1 MLDTATPEDD
11 QLLSFTT
18 QDDPAQAASTLWST
32 DECLFIHLQAE
43 LGLAVASLPVASALP
58 ADDATYY
65 LNFCRFFEDKEKDV
79 PAVVSKRTTG
89 ITVKSQDEYLFKRNE
104 LVLPVLWKTQIL
116 MIAALKAGGF
126 KLVKR
131 WKVAPEVFDEYRKIR
146 EVVEYDTKVQ
156 DPRDR
161 PEMWRFLDRVVR
173 EKFPDSGASETTS
186 ASADRS
192 GIASEVAT
200 DGIAS
205 DSLVRDDASGA
216 DAHTA
221 IGAALASDDPL
232 VVGTTRPT
240 TETIVEPTQ
249 VPDFDIASS
258 QARKRDRT
266 NHAVGGLEKCLG
278 PVDFAKETG
287 SIQCTA
293 FVSSSGNQ
301 CERRAKREVLEE
313 ERSTWT
319 CHLHSKTVGTNDQ
332 DKKKRKKVVSSQ
344 EDKSKPKASGKHT
357 SQAAKLIEEEED
369 DDDDDEE
376 PPRKRV
382 RPSPRPKKPSTGG
395 IARAVDDYWDDEE
408 GEDGVPPRK
417 RIKSA
422 SKLKLPKARSATRAG
437 NDPWD
442 YEERAIIVRVW
453 NKWIWQHGL
462 AYWEKNF
469 TGILCEACNQVNE
482 HRSQYPNM
490 YGGREPRK
498 VDAVRSQ
505 VTKKPI
511 VVHWRAKAK
520 SLMARIKDD
529 EEIEE
534 TELKPAKDLFKVADI
549 EPWKKEQ

>member
-1 MLDTATPEDD
+1 MQDIIMLDTATPEDD
-11 QLLSFTT
+11 ELLSFTT
-18 QDDPAQAASTLWST
+18 QDDLAQAASTLWSK

-43 LGLAVASLPVASALP
+43 LALAVASLPVAAALP

-65 LNFCRFFEDKEKDV
+65 LNFCQFFEDKEKSF
-79 PAVVSKRTTG
+79 PKAASKRTTS
-89 ITVKSQDEYLFKRNE
+89 ITAKGQDEYLLKRNE
-104 LVLPVLWKTQIL
+104 LVLPVLWKTQVL
-116 MIAALKAGGF
+116 MIAALRAGGF

-131 WKVAPEVFDEYRKIR
+131 WKVAPKVFDEYRKIR
-146 EVVEYDTKVQ
+146 EMVEYDKKVQ
-156 DPRDR
+156 DPRDF

-173 EKFPDSGASETTS
+173 EKFPDSCASETKS
-186 ASADRS
+186 GSADGS

-205 DSLVRDDASGA
+205 ESLVRDDASGA

-221 IGAALASDDPL
+221 NGAAPASNDPL

-240 TETIVEPTQ
+240 TETIVELTQ
-249 VPDFDIASS
+249 VPDLDIASS
-258 QARKRDRT
+258 QVRKRDRT
-266 NHAVGGLEKCLG
+266 NHAVGGLEKRLG

-301 CERRAKREVLEE
+301 CERRARREVLEE

-319 CHLHSKTVGTNDQ
+319 CHLHSKTVETTGQ
-332 DKKKRKKVVSSQ
+332 DKKKRKKVIPSQ
-344 EDKSKPKASGKHT
+344 EDKSKSKASEKHT
-357 SQAAKLIEEEED
+357 SQAAKLIEEGED
-369 DDDDDEE
+369 DDDDDGG
-376 PPRKRV
+376 PPRKH
-382 RPSPRPKKPSTGG
+382 
-395 IARAVDDYWDDEE
+395 
-408 GEDGVPPRK
+408 
-417 RIKSA
+417 IKSA
-422 SKLKLPKARSATRAG
+422 SKLKPPKARSATRAG

-482 HRSQYPNM
+482 HRSQYPNT

-505 VTKKPI
+505 VTKKP
-511 VVHWRAKAK
+511 VVIHWRAKAK
-520 SLMARIKDD
+520 SLMSRIKDD

-549 EPWKKEQ
+549 EPGKKEQ